1 MYPDKILLAAEK
13 PGRYV
18 GNEINMVRKDLAD
31 VVTRFAFAFPDV
43 YEVGMSH
50 NGLQILYAAF
60 NSRDDVYCER
70 AFAPWPDMES

>member
-1 MYPDKILLAAEK
+1 MYPDKILLQAEK

-18 GNEINMVRKDLAD
+18 GNEVNMVRKNPAD
-31 VVTRFAFAFPDV
+31 VATRFAFAFPDV

-60 NSRDDVYCER
+60 NSRADVYCER
-70 AFAPWPDMES
+70 AFAP